1 MLEGFAMIFKSMK
14 WGAYAAGGAL
24 LLGGLVFGMDSFSYL
39 RSSAKSVRS
48 AVKDG
53 VPLEFELQ
61 RARDL
66 VEDILPELR
75 ANVRVIAQEEVEIA
89 HLRRDITS
97 ASQKLESQRQNVSA
111 FRNKLR
117 GEEVKFVV
125 HGRQVSREQMTEQLA
140 SNFDRYKQAE
150 ATLVSKQ
157 RLLEAR
163 EKSLAAAQNVLERSR
178 ARKAE
183 LEQKIEALSAQY
195 RLVQAQSVGTK
206 VSIDDTQL
214 ARADKLIADIH
225 KRLDTAQRVL
235 AHEADLSGVEETFIA
250 LGINESELLAEVD
263 QALDDPSPAIE
274 TQMVSGQRIA
284 CGKDADGESLE

>member
-1 MLEGFAMIFKSMK
+1 MIFKSMK

-24 LLGGLVFGMDSFSYL
+24 LLGGLVFGMDTFSYL

-89 HLRRDITS
+89 HLRREITN
-97 ASQKLESQRQNVSA
+97 ATQKLDGQRQSVSA

-117 GEEVKFVV
+117 GEEITFVV
-125 HGRQVSREQMTEQLA
+125 HGRQVSRDQMTEQLA
-140 SNFDRYKQAE
+140 SSFDRYKQAE

-163 EKSLAAAQNVLERSR
+163 EKSLSAAQNVLERSR

-183 LEQKIEALSAQY
+183 LEQKIEALSAQH

-206 VSIDDTQL
+206 VIIDDTQL
-214 ARADKLIADIH
+214 ARADKLITDIH
-225 KRLDTAQRVL
+225 KRLETAQRVL
-235 AHEADLSGVEETFIA
+235 AHEADLGDVEETFIA
-250 LGINESELLAEVD
+250 LGVNESELLAEVD
-263 QALDDPSPAIE
+263 QLLDDSSHSLE
-274 TQMVSGQRIA
+274 TQMVSGQKIA
-284 CGKDADGESLE
+284 CSPDAECKSIE

>member
-1 MLEGFAMIFKSMK
+1 MIFKSMK

-24 LLGGLVFGMDSFSYL
+24 ILGGLVFGTDSMSYL

-48 AVKDG
+48 AVKEG

-61 RARDL
+61 RARDM
-66 VEDILPELR
+66 VENILPELR

-89 HLRRDITS
+89 HLRREISNAT
-97 ASQKLESQRQNVSA
+97 QKLESQRQSVSA

-117 GEEVKFVV
+117 GDEVTFVV
-125 HGRQVSREQMTEQLA
+125 HGRQVSRDQMTEQLA
-140 SNFDRYKQAE
+140 SNFDRFKQAE

-163 EKSLAAAQNVLERSR
+163 EKSLGAAQNVLERSR

-183 LEQKIEALSAQY
+183 LEQKIEALAAQH

-206 VSIDDTQL
+206 VTIDDTQL
-214 ARADKLIADIH
+214 ARADKLISEIH

-235 AHEADLSGVEETFIA
+235 AHEADLGDVDQTFIA
-250 LGINESELLAEVD
+250 LGVNESELLAEVD
-263 QALDDPSPAIE
+263 QILQDPISKVE
-274 TQMVSGQRIA
+274 TQLVSEKRLA
-284 CGKDADGESLE
+284 CGKDGDCDLE

>member
-1 MLEGFAMIFKSMK
+1 MLEGFAVIFKSMK
-14 WGAYAAGGAL
+14 WGTYAAGGAL
-24 LLGGLVFGMDSFSYL
+24 LLGGLVFGTDSLSYL
-39 RSSAKSVRS
+39 RSSAKSVQS
-48 AVKDG
+48 AIKDG

-61 RARDL
+61 RAKDL

-89 HLRRDITS
+89 HLRREISGATE
-97 ASQKLESQRQNVSA
+97 KLESQRHNVSA

-117 GEEVKFVV
+117 GEEVTFVV
-125 HGRQVSREQMTEQLA
+125 HGRQVSRDQMTEQLA

-163 EKSLAAAQNVLERSR
+163 EKSLAAAQTVLERSR

-183 LEQKIEALSAQY
+183 LEQKIEALSAQF
-195 RLVQAQSVGTK
+195 RLVQAQSVGTT
-206 VSIDDTQL
+206 VIINDTQL
-214 ARADKLIADIH
+214 ARADKLITDIH
-225 KRLDTAQRVL
+225 KRLETAQRVL
-235 AHEADLSGVEETFIA
+235 AYEADVSGLDDTVIA

-263 QALDDPSPAIE
+263 QSLADPAQGVE
-274 TQMVSGQRIA
+274 AQMVSGQRIA
-284 CGKDADGESLE
+284 LGRDSDSDSIE

>member
-89 HLRRDITS
+89 HLRREITS
-97 ASQKLESQRQNVSA
+97 ANQKMESQRQSVSA

-235 AHEADLSGVEETFIA
+235 AHEADLSDVEDTFIA
-250 LGINESELLAEVD
+250 LGISESELLAEVD
-263 QALDDPSPAIE
+263 HALDDPSPAIE

-284 CGKDADGESLE
+284 CGKDADCESLE